1 MASVIIEKRVGKTGN
16 ITHRAKVQQ
25 THGGKVIDRLS
36 KTFKTKTLAKTWA
49 NKIKKEMED
58 KFERVKAGIYRPE
71 SELDEVTVGELIR
84 KYQTHPRLSLDIGR
98 TKGFVLRALLNYEI
112 SSILASNLRASDV
125 VKHCEE
131 RFNEATTPSPQTI
144 YHDVTYLKSV
154 MDVAKGVLKVNADSK
169 YHDEAI
175 SSLKTLNLIGRSK
188 SRSRRPTREELKLME
203 EHLIKRS
210 EHKSAKIP
218 YGDILQIS
226 LLTAMRISEITRIEW
241 TDLDHKNKTV
251 IIRDRKDP
259 NDKIGNDWEIPLLGG
274 SYEIIMKQKKDP
286 EQPELIFPYNPRSV
300 TAGWQRVRKKLNI
313 SNLRYHDLR
322 REAASR
328 LAEMGLPINIIARI
342 TGHKNINILH
352 NIYAQ
357 IDIKE
362 FGKKG
367 YAKYLKEDIS

>member
-71 SELDEVTVGELIR
+71 SELAEVTIGELITR
-84 KYQTHPRLSLDIGR
+84 YLTNSRISPTIGR
-98 TKGFVLRALLNYEI
+98 TKGFVLRSLLNYEI

-131 RFNEATTPSPQTI
+131 RFSEPTNPLPQTI

-154 MDVAKGVLKVNADSK
+154 MDAAKGGLKVNADSK
-169 YHDEAI
+169 YHNEAI
-175 SSLKTLNLIGRSK
+175 SSLELLNLIGRSK
-188 SRSRRPTREELKLME
+188 PRSRRPTREELKLME

-210 EHKSAKIP
+210 KHRSAKIP

-241 TDLDHKNKTV
+241 TDLDHENKTV

-259 NDKIGNDWEIPLLGG
+259 RSKEGNDWEIPLLGG
-274 SYEIIMKQKKDP
+274 AYEIIMKQKKDP

-328 LAEMGLPINIIARI
+328 LAEMGLPINIVARI